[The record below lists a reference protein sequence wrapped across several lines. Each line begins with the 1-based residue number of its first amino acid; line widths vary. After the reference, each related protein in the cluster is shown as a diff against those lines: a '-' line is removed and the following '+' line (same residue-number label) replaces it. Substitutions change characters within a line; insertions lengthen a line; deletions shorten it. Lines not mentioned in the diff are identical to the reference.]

1 MLRCVQTATRMPLRG
16 HAAVTAEPEEREQM
30 ASATTTKWQFSGEYF
45 ENCNC
50 DIVCPCLFSVNA
62 PMTSQPTAGACEVA
76 FGFHV
81 DRGPYGDVNLDGLNA
96 AIMARTPGA
105 MAAGDWSVALYLDER
120 ADEAQRQALQTI
132 FTGPGGRVMGA
143 LAPLISTVLG
153 VKAAAITFHQDG
165 RKRSLEISWTWLTW
179 PSMRSRA
186 SCPTRRSG
194 PPTRILSNR
203 RVSRWPSATPEAP
216 GKTTACAGTTPARTR
231 TMRHQL
237 VQLLT
242 RLDLA
247 LIA

>member
-1 MLRCVQTATRMPLRG
+1 MCPDS
-16 HAAVTAEPEEREQM
+16 HAH
-30 ASATTTKWQFSGEYF
+30 ASSWTCGSDCRAGSEGTDVLGDDDEWQFSGEYF

-81 DRGPYGDVNLDGLNA
+81 ERGQYGDVNLDGLNA

-132 FTGPGGRVMGA
+132 FTGQAGGVMGA

-165 RKRSLEISWTWLTW
+165 MKRSLEIPGVANLAVHAVPSVMPDKEIWAANAHPFQPEGVAMAVGDAGSTWEDYG
-179 PSMRSRA
+179 MRWDN
-186 SCPTRRSG
+186 SG
-194 PPTRILSNR
+194 KNAHYAPIKWSN
-203 RVSRWPSATPEAP
+203 S
-216 GKTTACAGTTPARTR
+216 
-231 TMRHQL
+231 
-237 VQLLT
+237 
-242 RLDLA
+242 
-247 LIA
+247 